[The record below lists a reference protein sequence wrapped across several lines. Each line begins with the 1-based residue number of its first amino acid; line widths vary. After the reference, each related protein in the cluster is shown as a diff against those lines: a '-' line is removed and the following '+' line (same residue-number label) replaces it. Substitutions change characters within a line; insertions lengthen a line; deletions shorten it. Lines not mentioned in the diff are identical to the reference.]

1 MTDSLVLYS
10 YMEMMYFSVMDNKD
24 DHAPGPVPR
33 KFRFGLMQ
41 VMGIVAL
48 VIIVTALLTAW
59 WVKHYL
65 YASKF
70 TPTVL
75 TVKEQ
80 TLLDSK
86 LARLEGAANKTP
98 ALSKKR
104 RQEKGASLEPEAY
117 SEEGAKR
124 EISLTEKELNALIA
138 NNPEV
143 AQRVAIDLSDSLVS
157 VKLVIPFDEEI
168 PVLGGKTLRLN
179 LGVILGYENERPV
192 VALKGVS
199 LGGIPLPNA
208 WLGNLK
214 NRNLVKEFG
223 SEGGFWKLFSDG
235 VADLKVQE
243 GHILIR
249 LKE

>member
-1 MTDSLVLYS
+1 
-10 YMEMMYFSVMDNKD
+10 MYFEIMDDKNENIAEPAAKKL
-24 DHAPGPVPR
+24 H
-33 KFRFGLMQ
+33 FSFLQ
-41 VMGIVAL
+41 VTGIVVL

-59 WVKHYL
+59 WVKHYI

-75 TVKEQ
+75 TTKERKV
-80 TLLDSK
+80 LDSK
-86 LARLEGAANKTP
+86 LVKLEESAKKDLVVP
-98 ALSKKR
+98 KKKR
-104 RQEKGASLEPEAY
+104 HERGAPLESEVY

-124 EISLTEKELNALIA
+124 KISLTEKELNALIA

-143 AQRVAIDLSDSLVS
+143 AQRVAINLSDSLIS
-157 VKLVIPFDEEI
+157 VKLVIPIDEEI

-179 LGVILGYENERPV
+179 LGLILSYENERPV

-199 LGGIPLPNA
+199 IGGIPLPNA

-223 SEGGFWKLFSDG
+223 DEGGFWKLFSDG
-235 VADLKVQE
+235 VADLKVKK
-243 GHILIR
+243 GHILIK

>member
-1 MTDSLVLYS
+1 
-10 YMEMMYFSVMDNKD
+10 MMYFEIMGDKNENI
-24 DHAPGPVPR
+24 AGPAA
-33 KFRFGLMQ
+33 KKLRFSFLQ

-48 VIIVTALLTAW
+48 VIIMTAILTAW
-59 WVKHYL
+59 WVKHYI

-75 TVKEQ
+75 TAKEQ
-80 TLLDSK
+80 KALDSK
-86 LARLEGAANKTP
+86 LAKLEGSTKKGLVVP
-98 ALSKKR
+98 KKKR
-104 RQEKGASLEPEAY
+104 HEKGTPLEPEAY

-143 AQRVAIDLSDSLVS
+143 AQRVAINLSDNLIS
-157 VKLVIPFDEEI
+157 VKLVIPVDEEI
-168 PVLGGKTLRLN
+168 PILGGKTLRLS
-179 LGVILGYENERPV
+179 LGLILSYEKEKPV

-199 LGGIPLPNA
+199 LGGIPVPNA
-208 WLGNLK
+208 WLGNFK

-223 SEGGFWKLFSDG
+223 GEGGFWKLFSDG
-235 VADLKVQE
+235 VADLKVKK
-243 GHILIR
+243 GHILIK

>member
-1 MTDSLVLYS
+1 MQ
-10 YMEMMYFSVMDNKD
+10 MMYFNFVNSKSETMLES
-24 DHAPGPVPR
+24 ATP
-33 KFRFGLMQ
+33 KFRFGLLQ
-41 VMGIVAL
+41 VLGIVAL
-48 VIIVTALLTAW
+48 GVVITALLTAW
-59 WVKHYL
+59 WVKHYI

-75 TVKEQ
+75 TIKEQ
-80 TLLDSK
+80 KALDSK
-86 LARLEGAANKTP
+86 LAKLEATSNKTP
-98 ALSKKR
+98 AGSKKKSP
-104 RQEKGASLEPEAY
+104 EIGAPLKPEAY
-117 SEEGAKR
+117 SEESAKR
-124 EISLTEKELNALIA
+124 EIRFTEKELNALIA

-143 AQRVAIDLSDSLVS
+143 AQRVAIDLSDNLIS
-157 VKLVIPFDEEI
+157 VKLVIPMDEEI

-179 LGVILGYENERPV
+179 LGVILGYENGRPV

-199 LGGIPLPNA
+199 LGGIPIPNA

-223 SEGGFWKLFSDG
+223 SEAGFWKLFSDG

-243 GHILIR
+243 GHIFIQ

>member
-1 MTDSLVLYS
+1 MNNGIENTP
-10 YMEMMYFSVMDNKD
+10 K
-24 DHAPGPVPR
+24 HAG
-33 KFRFGLMQ
+33 KKIRFGLRQ
-41 VMGIVAL
+41 VLGLVAL
-48 VIIVTALLTAW
+48 VIIIMALFSTW

-65 YASKF
+65 YASEFK
-70 TPTVL
+70 PTVL

-80 TLLDSK
+80 KVLNSK
-86 LARLEGAANKTP
+86 LAKLEVTANKNQAIP
-98 ALSKKR
+98 ERKR
-104 RQEKGASLEPEAY
+104 QGKGSPLEPEAY

-143 AQRVAIDLSDSLVS
+143 AQRVAIDLSENLIS
-157 VKLVIPFDEEI
+157 VKLVVPMDEEI
-168 PVLGGKTLRLN
+168 PILGGKTLRLH
-179 LGVILGYENERPV
+179 LGVILGYENEKPV

-223 SEGGFWKLFSDG
+223 ADGGFWKLFSNG
-235 VADLKVQE
+235 VADLKVKE
-243 GHILIR
+243 GHLLIK

>member
-1 MTDSLVLYS
+1 
-10 YMEMMYFSVMDNKD
+10 MMNHKD
-24 DHAPGPVPR
+24 ERIPEPVA
-33 KFRFGLMQ
+33 KKSRFGLLQ
-41 VMGIVAL
+41 VMGIVTL

-59 WVKHYL
+59 WVKHYI

-80 TLLDSK
+80 KVLDSK
-86 LARLEGAANKTP
+86 LAKLEVTANKTP
-98 ALSKKR
+98 IVQKKG
-104 RQEKGASLEPEAY
+104 RQERGTSLEPEAY

-143 AQRVAIDLSDSLVS
+143 AQRVAVDLSDNLIS
-157 VKLVIPFDEEI
+157 VKLVVPMDEEI
-168 PVLGGKTLRLN
+168 PVLGGKTLRLH
-179 LGVILGYENERPV
+179 LGVIVKYENERPV

-214 NRNLVKEFG
+214 NKNLVREFG
-223 SEGGFWKLFSDG
+223 AEGGFWKLFSDG

-243 GHILIR
+243 GHILIK

>member
-1 MTDSLVLYS
+1 MKNRDEYPPEPSA
-10 YMEMMYFSVMDNKD
+10 K
-24 DHAPGPVPR
+24 
-33 KFRFGLMQ
+33 KFRFGLLQ
-41 VMGIVAL
+41 VLGIVAL
-48 VIIVTALLTAW
+48 AIIVTALLTAW
-59 WVKHYL
+59 WVKHYI

-70 TPTVL
+70 APTVL

-80 TLLDSK
+80 KVLDSK
-86 LARLEGAANKTP
+86 LAKIEATANKAP
-98 ALSKKR
+98 VAPKKKR
-104 RQEKGASLEPEAY
+104 HDKGASLEPEAY

-143 AQRVAIDLSDSLVS
+143 AQRVAIDLSDNLIS
-157 VKLVIPFDEEI
+157 VKLVVPIDEEI

-179 LGVILGYENERPV
+179 LGVILRYENERPV

-214 NRNLVKEFG
+214 NKNLVKEFG
-223 SEGGFWKLFSDG
+223 AEGGFWKLFSDG
-235 VADLKVQE
+235 VADLKVRK
-243 GHILIR
+243 GYILIK

>member
-1 MTDSLVLYS
+1 MNDKN
-10 YMEMMYFSVMDNKD
+10 ENIAEPAAK
-24 DHAPGPVPR
+24 
-33 KFRFGLMQ
+33 KFRFSFLQ
-41 VMGIVAL
+41 VTGIVVL

-59 WVKHYL
+59 WVKHYI

-75 TVKEQ
+75 TVKERKV
-80 TLLDSK
+80 LDSK
-86 LARLEGAANKTP
+86 LVKLEESAKKDLVVP
-98 ALSKKR
+98 KKKR
-104 RQEKGASLEPEAY
+104 HEREAPLEPEVY

-143 AQRVAIDLSDSLVS
+143 AQLVAINLSDSLIS
-157 VKLVIPFDEEI
+157 VKLVIPIDEEI

-179 LGVILGYENERPV
+179 LGLILSYENERPV

-199 LGGIPLPNA
+199 IGGIPLPNA

-223 SEGGFWKLFSDG
+223 NEGGFWKLFSDG
-235 VADLKVQE
+235 VADLKVKK
-243 GHILIR
+243 GHILIK

>member
-1 MTDSLVLYS
+1 
-10 YMEMMYFSVMDNKD
+10 MDNKGKKIPEI
-24 DHAPGPVPR
+24 AAK
-33 KFRFGLMQ
+33 KFRFGLLQ

-48 VIIVTALLTAW
+48 VIILTVLLTAW
-59 WVKHYL
+59 WVKHYI

-80 TLLDSK
+80 KVLDFK
-86 LARLEGAANKTP
+86 LAKLEVTTNKAP
-98 ALSKKR
+98 VVPQKKR
-104 RQEKGASLEPEAY
+104 PDKGAPLEPEAY
-117 SEEGAKR
+117 SEKGAKR

-143 AQRVAIDLSDSLVS
+143 AQRVAIDLSDNLIS
-157 VKLVIPFDEEI
+157 VKLVVPMDEEI

-179 LGVILGYENERPV
+179 LGVIVGYENERPV
-192 VALKGVS
+192 VALKGIS

-214 NRNLVKEFG
+214 NKNLVKEFG
-223 SEGGFWKLFSDG
+223 AEGGFWKLFSDG
-235 VADLKVQE
+235 VADLRVQE
-243 GHILIR
+243 GHILIK

>member
-1 MTDSLVLYS
+1 VT
-10 YMEMMYFSVMDNKD
+10 
-24 DHAPGPVPR
+24 
-33 KFRFGLMQ
+33 
-41 VMGIVAL
+41 GIVVL

-59 WVKHYL
+59 WVKHYI

-75 TVKEQ
+75 TAKERKI
-80 TLLDSK
+80 LDSK
-86 LARLEGAANKTP
+86 LVKLEDSAKKDLVVTKNKRH
-98 ALSKKR
+98 K
-104 RQEKGASLEPEAY
+104 KGAPLEPEAY

-124 EISLTEKELNALIA
+124 EISFTEKELNALIA

-143 AQRVAIDLSDSLVS
+143 AQRVAINLSDNLISI
-157 VKLVIPFDEEI
+157 KLVIPMDEEV

-179 LGVILGYENERPV
+179 LGVILGYEHGKPV

-199 LGGIPLPNA
+199 IGGIPVPNA

-223 SEGGFWKLFSDG
+223 DESGFWKLFSDG
-235 VADLKVQE
+235 VADLKVKK
-243 GHILIR
+243 GHILIK

>member
-1 MTDSLVLYS
+1 
-10 YMEMMYFSVMDNKD
+10 MDNKD
-24 DHAPGPVPR
+24 ENIPEPATP
-33 KFRFGLMQ
+33 KIRFGLLQ
-41 VMGIVAL
+41 VMGIVAM
-48 VIIVTALLTAW
+48 VIIITALLTAW
-59 WVKHYL
+59 WVKYYI
-65 YASKF
+65 YASQF

-75 TVKEQ
+75 TVREQ
-80 TLLDSK
+80 KALDSK
-86 LARLEGAANKTP
+86 LAKLEATANK
-98 ALSKKR
+98 ALVVTKEKKHG
-104 RQEKGASLEPEAY
+104 KGVPLEPEAY

-143 AQRVAIDLSDSLVS
+143 AQWVAVDLSDNLIS
-157 VKLVIPFDEEI
+157 VKLVVPMDEEI

-179 LGVILGYENERPV
+179 LGVILKYEDGKPV
-192 VALKGVS
+192 VAFKGVS

-214 NRNLVKEFG
+214 NKNLVKEFG
-223 SEGGFWKLFSDG
+223 AEGGFWKLFSDG

-243 GHILIR
+243 GHILIK

>member
-1 MTDSLVLYS
+1 
-10 YMEMMYFSVMDNKD
+10 MMYFKIMDDKNENIAEPAAK
-24 DHAPGPVPR
+24 R
-33 KFRFGLMQ
+33 FRFSFLQ
-41 VMGIVAL
+41 VTGIVLL

-59 WVKHYL
+59 WVKHYI

-75 TVKEQ
+75 TAKERKV
-80 TLLDSK
+80 LDSK
-86 LARLEGAANKTP
+86 LVKLEESAKKDLVVP
-98 ALSKKR
+98 KKKR
-104 RQEKGASLEPEAY
+104 HERGTPLEPEVY

-143 AQRVAIDLSDSLVS
+143 AQRVAINLSDSLIS
-157 VKLVIPFDEEI
+157 VKLVIPIDEEI

-179 LGVILGYENERPV
+179 LGLILSYENERPV

-199 LGGIPLPNA
+199 IGGIPLPNA

-223 SEGGFWKLFSDG
+223 DEGGFWKFFSDG
-235 VADLKVQE
+235 VADLKVKK
-243 GHILIR
+243 GHILIK

>member
-1 MTDSLVLYS
+1 MN
-10 YMEMMYFSVMDNKD
+10 NKD
-24 DHAPGPVPR
+24 EKIPEPGAK
-33 KFRFGLMQ
+33 KFRFGLLQ

-59 WVKHYL
+59 WVKHYI

-75 TVKEQ
+75 TPKEQ
-80 TLLDSK
+80 KALDSK
-86 LARLEGAANKTP
+86 LAKIEATANKASVVP
-98 ALSKKR
+98 KKKR
-104 RQEKGASLEPEAY
+104 HDKGGSPEPEAY

-124 EISLTEKELNALIA
+124 EINLTEKELNALIA

-143 AQRVAIDLSDSLVS
+143 AQRVAIDLSDDLVS
-157 VKLVIPFDEEI
+157 VKLVVPIDEEI

-179 LGVILGYENERPV
+179 LGVILKYENARPV

-214 NRNLVKEFG
+214 NKNLVKEFG
-223 SEGGFWKLFSDG
+223 TEAGFWKLFSDG
-235 VADLKVQE
+235 VADLKVKR
-243 GHILIR
+243 GRILIK